1 MAADVEIEVLKSVV
15 NKLDSSLEKI
25 SEVSN
30 SIGRLLAVHDERLNS
45 LEKVSD
51 KREKE
56 IDDLHS
62 RITTQTR
69 EIVEKL
75 EAMEERIERKMT
87 EGAERSTAQHLSI
100 QNEMKQDIQK
110 IDTRLLVVEKWR
122 WYLIG
127 GAAVLGYLIGN
138 FGDVKKFLM

>member
-75 EAMEERIERKMT
+75 EAMEERIERKMN
-87 EGAERSTAQHLSI
+87 ESAERSTAQHLTI

-127 GAAVLGYLIGN
+127 GAAVLGYLIGHI
-138 FGDVKKFLM
+138 GDIKKFLM